1 MSILVLKIISFIT
14 MIVDHTGI
22 IFFPNNDI
30 FRIIGRI
37 SFPIFA
43 FFIVEG
49 YFHSKNINKYLF
61 RILFLALI
69 SEVIFDYLFYHQL
82 ICWDRQNTCF
92 ELFLGLYTIYIFDK
106 SINNKYKILPILL
119 LIVSIFISNTFNLD
133 YSYKGI
139 ILIFCFYL
147 INKLNL
153 SKIKRILYL
162 SLSITIF
169 FSISMITTPNI
180 NYLGIF
186 LSLPILFLYNG
197 KLGYN
202 NKFLKYLF
210 YFLYPL
216 HLLILLVLS

>member
-14 MIVDHTGI
+14 MIIDHMGI
-22 IFFPNNDI
+22 IFFPSNDI

-37 SFPIFA
+37 SFPIFC

-49 YFHSKNINKYLF
+49 YFHSKNIKKYLF
-61 RILFLALI
+61 RILLLALI
-69 SEVIFDYLFYHQL
+69 SEVIYDLFMFNKP
-82 ICWDRQNTCF
+82 ICFYRQNTCF
-92 ELFLGLYTIYIFDK
+92 ELFLGLYTIFLFDK
-106 SINNKYKILPILL
+106 LIQNKYKILPILL
-119 LIVSIFISNTFNLD
+119 LISSILLSNLLNLD

-139 ILIFCFYL
+139 ILIFCFYVV
-147 INKLNL
+147 NKLNL

-162 SLSITIF
+162 TLSVTIF
-169 FSISMITTPNI
+169 FSISIISTPNI
-180 NYLGIF
+180 IYLGIF
-186 LSLPILFLYNG
+186 LSLPFLLLYNG

-216 HLLILLVLS
+216 HLLILLILS

>member
-14 MIVDHTGI
+14 MIIDHIGI
-22 IFFPNNDI
+22 IFYPSNDI

-37 SFPIFA
+37 SFPIFC

-49 YFHSKNINKYLF
+49 YFHTKNIKKYLI
-61 RILFLALI
+61 RILLLGII
-69 SEVIFDYLFYHQL
+69 SELIFDLVFYNQYFYLE
-82 ICWDRQNTCF
+82 RQNTCF
-92 ELFLGLYTIYIFDK
+92 ELFMGLLTIYIFDK
-106 SINNKYKILPILL
+106 LISKYKVLPIILVFISI
-119 LIVSIFISNTFNLD
+119 IVSSLLRLD

-147 INKLNL
+147 VNKFDL
-153 SKIKRILYL
+153 SKIKRILYI

-169 FSISMITTPNI
+169 FFISIISKPNI

-186 LSLPILFLYNG
+186 LCLPFLLTYNG
-197 KLGYN
+197 KIGYN
-202 NKFLKYLF
+202 NKFIKYLF